1 MNFAKCIL
9 TKMSSDC
16 NKVNWV
22 SKCLFVHMMH
32 HCVGTLC
39 NWKEWLWTC
48 DTILRFQFSKIGIW
62 LGWMKLKTNNIT
74 FIIRMMDPWTWSDIK
89 KTGTFQSVFFL
100 FSWSIFLW
108 FTLRPMNA
116 RKTSIYLICSQNYFN
131 FAPEFP
137 GW

>member
-1 MNFAKCIL
+1 MQNAFWQKWAVIA
-9 TKMSSDC
+9 TKFI
-16 NKVNWV
+16 WV

-62 LGWMKLKTNNIT
+62 LGRMKLKSNYIT
-74 FIIRMMDPWTWSDIK
+74 FIIRMMDPWISSDIK
-89 KTGTFQSVFFL
+89 RLKHFRAL
-100 FSWSIFLW
+100 FSCFLGAY
-108 FTLRPMNA
+108 FYYSLLRPTKA
-116 RKTSIYLICSQNYFN
+116 RQTSIYLICSQVYFN

-137 GW
+137 GQ